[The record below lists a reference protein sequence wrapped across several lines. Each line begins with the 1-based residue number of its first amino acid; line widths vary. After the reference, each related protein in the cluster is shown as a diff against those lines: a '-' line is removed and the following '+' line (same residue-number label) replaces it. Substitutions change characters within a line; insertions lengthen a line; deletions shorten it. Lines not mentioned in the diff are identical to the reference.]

1 MPSHRAR
8 SPGQYQVDLYGDNQA
23 ELAGIAFTNGPQVS
37 TDKGDYRDNET
48 VRISGVAF
56 SPMTDLSVRVTRPDG
71 SVVTGDGT
79 NTPGTDTIT
88 TDAQGA
94 FSFDYII
101 RLGTRAEYLV
111 EVLGPDGSALAET
124 SFTDS
129 GAFVKNIGTSSTMRP
144 RTARSP

>member
-1 MPSHRAR
+1 
-8 SPGQYQVDLYGDNQA
+8 YGDNQA

-37 TDKGDYRDNET
+37 TDRGDYRDNET
-48 VRISGVAF
+48 VHISGVAF
-56 SPMTDLSVRVTRPDG
+56 PLMTDLSLRVTRPDG

-79 NTPGTDTIT
+79 NTPGTDTVT

-111 EVLGPDGSALAET
+111 EVLGQDGSPLAET

-129 GAFVKNIGTSSTMRP
+129 GTFVNNIGANSRSTSTNSSITLTVP
-144 RTARSP
+144 PAG